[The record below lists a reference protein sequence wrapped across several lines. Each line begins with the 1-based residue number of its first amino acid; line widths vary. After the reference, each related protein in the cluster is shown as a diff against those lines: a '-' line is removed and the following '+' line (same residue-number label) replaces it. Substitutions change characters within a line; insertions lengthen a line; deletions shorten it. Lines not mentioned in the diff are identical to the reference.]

1 MSLLNWD
8 KSAVSF
14 RFQVAAWVLDMF
26 DNFYFVKNH
35 KIVKNSTTT
44 DAREK
49 ISMDLEFLEFENFF
63 WWMFDLIKKLKFYLL
78 KLGADF

>member
-1 MSLLNWD
+1 MSLLNCD

-26 DNFYFVKNH
+26 VNFYFVKNH
-35 KIVKNSTTT
+35 KIVSNSTTT

-49 ISMDLEFLEFENFF
+49 ISMDLQFLEFKDIF
-63 WWMFDLIKKLKFYLL
+63 
-78 KLGADF
+78 